1 MKKLYLIILMLI
13 SLGVMTAC
21 QEAPTEEPPAIPGV
35 TTTLQPPDN
44 IITQTPR
51 FTATLTPS
59 MTYTPSLTPTPSLSP
74 TPPTYTA
81 TPTPT
86 LTPTMAGLVAGGTN
100 DVRRV
105 REGPGT
111 DGFEVVLTLSG
122 GDEIGILGYVVNDD
136 DEVWYKISFIDED
149 GTEVQ
154 GWIRSDL
161 IDNLGDEV
169 PRIQDTATPTLTPT
183 FAASEDGSGTD
194 QSPTPQGTPDP
205 ADLSDVNIRAADG
218 NRGCKTISNNTPT
231 VTTIQTV
238 SIFWSWWV
246 TLPQYMQDH
255 LNTVTYEVKL
265 DGEILEDW
273 RDNRTQPFRDPNEGS
288 NWTVYWYVPVG
299 ELSAG
304 VHELEYRVT
313 WSEQI
318 TDGEANYGPDT
329 PIEEQIGS
337 CTFTVIQAP

>member
-1 MKKLYLIILMLI
+1 MKTIHLIFLMIL
-13 SLGVMTAC
+13 SLGLMTAC
-21 QEAPTEEPPAIPGV
+21 EEAPTEEPPAIPGV

-59 MTYTPSLTPTPSLSP
+59 MTYTPSLTPTITLSP

-81 TPTPT
+81 TPMPT
-86 LTPTMAGLVAGGTN
+86 LTPTLAGLVAGDAN
-100 DVRRV
+100 DARRV

-111 DGFEVVLTLSG
+111 DGFDVVLTLSG
-122 GDEIGILGYVVNDD
+122 GDEIGILGYVVNED
-136 DEVWYKISFIDED
+136 DEVWYKISFIDEE

-183 FAASEDGSGTD
+183 TSASLAGSETATN

-205 ADLSDVNIRAADG
+205 ANLSDVNVRAAEG
-218 NRGCKTISNNTPT
+218 TRGCTPRQTI
-231 VTTIQTV
+231 TTIQTV

-255 LNTVTYEVKL
+255 LNTVVYEVKL
-265 DGEILEDW
+265 DGEVLEDW
-273 RDNRTQPFRDPNEGS
+273 RDNRTQPFRDPNEDN

-299 ELSAG
+299 ELTAG
-304 VHELEYRVT
+304 THEIEYRVT

-329 PIEEQIGS
+329 EIEEQTGS